1 MAKYYVRS
9 GQLEKIVIANS
20 PKEAAYLAVVGAS
33 GEEVDR
39 GGFYIDERGF
49 RGPTPENP
57 YFETVLLP
65 EFALSTSKLLAEW
78 GTGDIGK
85 INTDED

>member
-9 GQLEKIVIANS
+9 GQLEAIVTANS
-20 PKEAAYLAVVGAS
+20 PKEAAYLAVNQAS
-33 GEEVDR
+33 GEEIDR

-57 YFETVLLP
+57 SFDTVLLP
-65 EFALSTSKLLAEW
+65 TFALSTSGLLAEW
-78 GTGDIGK
+78 GNDI
-85 INTDED
+85 DEE